1 MKKILLLLPI
11 LCAFFTLNA
20 QWSTNP
26 NINNTFYT
34 GNIGAY
40 ETQAATDAATGNT
53 YINWF
58 ILEAGGMH
66 PKLQMVNVFGETQW
80 QENGIY
86 VSTHPSQTALFGTAL
101 TVSTDGCAVL
111 MFCDERNGSYVPYA
125 YKISPTGEFVWGAD
139 GIQIT
144 TADALRCYLY
154 PCNDGSVW
162 AAWTDGSICC
172 ARHISSDGQ
181 TLGPIVTVSDPNA
194 QICFG
199 HIVTDD
205 DNNMIMA
212 YYSST
217 GYFLWPDRTIYAC
230 KYDVNGEPVWDNH
243 IQIMNAYEMNFARD
257 LNLVADGLGGGYVSC
272 YVPMLNDLH
281 QVIVFHFDANGMVST
296 PLSGVRVSTND
307 IVNNYNED
315 LTVDPTNN
323 NLIISFVSSTSN
335 ETQFQIR
342 VQSVDVNGNKLWGD
356 VGKTLTSMAANQI
369 FDVQVSSVSTGGAI
383 ITYNENDNI
392 KAIRI
397 DEQGQEVWDEVAI
410 LSSSSSNKSSSDFT
424 TGVNNGQI
432 IVPWIEED
440 YTVKAQNMKLD
451 GTIGPVEIN
460 DPIVGDANEDG
471 VVDVT
476 DIQSVIAYILE
487 TGNQINIENADANDD
502 DTIDVL
508 DIMLIVNII
517 F

>member
-1 MKKILLLLPI
+1 MF
-11 LCAFFTLNA
+11 LCAAISMSA

-26 NINNTFYT
+26 NENNTFYT
-34 GNIGAY
+34 DSHSSY
-40 ETQAATDAATGNT
+40 ETQAATDPATGNT

-58 ILEAGGMH
+58 VLETGGMH

-86 VSTHPSQTALFGTAL
+86 VSTHPSQTALYGTAL

-111 MFCDERNGSYVPYA
+111 MFCDERNGSYLPYA

-172 ARHISSDGQ
+172 ARHISADGQ
-181 TLGPIVTVSDPNA
+181 TLSPIVTVSDPNA

-199 HIVTDD
+199 HIITDD

-217 GYFLWPDRTIYAC
+217 GYFLWPDRSIYAC
-230 KYDVNGEPVWDNH
+230 KYDINGEPVWDNH
-243 IQIMNAYEMNFARD
+243 IQVMSAYQMNFARD

-281 QVIVFHFDANGMVST
+281 QAIVFHFDANGMVTT
-296 PLSGVRVSTND
+296 PLSGIRVNTND
-307 IVNNYNED
+307 MYNNYNED
-315 LTVDPTNN
+315 LTVDPTSN
-323 NLIISFVSSTSN
+323 NLIISFVSATSN
-335 ETQFQIR
+335 ESQFQIKA
-342 VQSVDVNGNKLWGD
+342 QSIDANGNRLWGD
-356 VGKTLTSMAANQI
+356 TGIDLTSLSAAEI
-369 FDVQVSSVSTGGAI
+369 IDVQVSAVNTGGAVV
-383 ITYNENDNI
+383 TFNMNDNI
-392 KAIRI
+392 KAIRL
-397 DEQGQEVWDEVAI
+397 DAQGQNVWGETAI
-410 LSSSSSNKSSSDFT
+410 LSSSPSNKTSSDFI
-424 TGVNNGQI
+424 TGVNNDQI
-432 IVPWIEED
+432 IVPWIEEEL
-440 YTVKAQNMKLD
+440 TIKAQNIKLD
-451 GTIGPVEIN
+451 GTIGPIEII

-471 VVDVT
+471 IVDVA
-476 DIQSVIAYILE
+476 DVQAVIAYMLE
-487 TGNQINIENADANDD
+487 SGNQISIENADVNED
-502 DTIDVL
+502 DTINILDV
-508 DIMLIVNII
+508 MLIINII